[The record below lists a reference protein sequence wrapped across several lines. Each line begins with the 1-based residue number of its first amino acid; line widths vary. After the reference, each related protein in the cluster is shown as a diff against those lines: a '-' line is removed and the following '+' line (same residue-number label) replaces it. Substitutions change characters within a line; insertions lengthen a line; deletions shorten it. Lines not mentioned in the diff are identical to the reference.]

1 MPYIIDSIRELVDD
15 EIHALAHAFGG
26 YTKSVLT
33 YTIFKLMKLWVFT
46 AGGGFNYQNMS
57 DACAAARDAEH
68 EFRRRYM
75 DPYEDKKIQE
85 NGDI

>member
-1 MPYIIDSIRELVDD
+1 MPYIIPSIREEVDVSIYHVAAD
-15 EIHALAHAFGG
+15 IRGLS
-26 YTKSVLT
+26 KSVLT

-46 AGGGFNYQNMS
+46 SAGDFNYQNMS

>member
-1 MPYIIDSIRELVDD
+1 MPYIVQSIRDQVDD
-15 EIHALAHAFGG
+15 EIHDLAHAFGG
-26 YTKSVLT
+26 LGKSVLT

-46 AGGGFNYQNMS
+46 SGGGFNYQNMS

-68 EFRRRYM
+68 EFRRRFM
-75 DPYEDKKIQE
+75 DPYEDKAIQK